1 MGRNNIHI
9 HLVFFHL
16 CSNLL
21 LALNETVVK
30 FYIEFE
36 SNVRDNIINLQSL
49 TGSTLCKRYQEM
61 WKMGWFT
68 AGYIPTYPPQLFPTP
83 LQFALETS

>member
-1 MGRNNIHI
+1 M
-9 HLVFFHL
+9 FFHL

-21 LALNETVVK
+21 LALNETVAK
-30 FYIEFE
+30 IYIEFE
-36 SNVRDNIINLQSL
+36 FSVRDNIMNLQSL

-68 AGYIPTYPPQLFPTP
+68 AGYIPTYPPQLFRRHYS
-83 LQFALETS
+83 LLWKRHN